1 MRIERGSRFSVMA
14 VGADGLADAAGLV
27 MSAVAGQRVS
37 GGG

>member
-1 MRIERGSRFSVMA
+1 MRVERGSRFSVMA
-14 VGADGLADAAGLV
+14 IGADGLGYAAGLV